1 MMKYEVSVIEN
12 EGVGEEEED
21 VPVFASTGGFLR
33 DWVGKQKRNLLIWRG
48 AVMTVML
55 SMNDSLSLSL

>member
-1 MMKYEVSVIEN
+1 MR
-12 EGVGEEEED
+12 GWGEEEVD

-33 DWVGKQKRNLLIWRG
+33 DWVGKHKGNLLIWRG

-55 SMNDSLSLSL
+55 SMNDSLSL